1 MSGRRGSDLVLMPG
15 WRRIESRSCPGCFY
29 YHNCDD
35 GSTSIEPPPPWE
47 KRLSKTFSGKEYYF
61 NPQSSVST
69 WENPDIEDA
78 VLEPI
83 VDTKPAVSSSIG
95 PQEALSRESL
105 HALPSKNSA
114 EQKGVKRGL
123 DGCAY
128 GCETKLD
135 DCKDLSHCKARNCQG
150 KRRMLKAG
158 PCGLCASCCIGCSVH
173 AWIRDG
179 GLG

>member
-15 WRRIESRSCPGCFY
+15 WRGIESRSCPGCFY

-61 NPQSSVST
+61 NPQSGVST

-128 GCETKLD
+128 GCETKLEPRRQTSRSFRL
-135 DCKDLSHCKARNCQG
+135 CKNKNCQG
-150 KRRMLKAG
+150 SGDA
-158 PCGLCASCCIGCSVH
+158 
-173 AWIRDG
+173 G
-179 GLG
+179 GLRIFCRVLLG